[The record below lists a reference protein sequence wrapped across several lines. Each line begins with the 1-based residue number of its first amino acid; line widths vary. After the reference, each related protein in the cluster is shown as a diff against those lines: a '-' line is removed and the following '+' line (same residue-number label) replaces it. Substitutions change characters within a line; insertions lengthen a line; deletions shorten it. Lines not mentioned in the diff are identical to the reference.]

1 MYSKQLRPTDDMYVT
16 GDKLYYKRA
25 VCPEWKGPGV
35 VIHWSGWTNGLGLD
49 FNVHLG
55 LIERE

>member
-35 VIHWSGWTNGLGLD
+35 VIGQHGPMDWAWT
-49 FNVHLG
+49 FVMSTSMYT
-55 LIERE
+55 